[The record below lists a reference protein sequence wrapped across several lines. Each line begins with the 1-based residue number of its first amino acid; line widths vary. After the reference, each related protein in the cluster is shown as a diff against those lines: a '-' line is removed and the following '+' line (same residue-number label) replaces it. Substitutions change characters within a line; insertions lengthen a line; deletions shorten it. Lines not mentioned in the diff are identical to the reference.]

1 MFLLNMEISHLQFW
15 KKVGRMQSSSS
26 LALSKSLFYIIKQ
39 LRTFHAIEKEQLL
52 TVSRIP
58 LNCKNKLRNF
68 LLVHCISKTRFRKTH
83 ILKHPQNSVD
93 IHKNLIKI
101 VYNQV
106 QEKINIVSRNGDTFP
121 SGMHKPFG
129 KSIFKRR
136 NLPSSQLCNLLPHS
150 REFSCLSFNQNY
162 S

>member
-1 MFLLNMEISHLQFW
+1 MFLLDMGIFHLQFW

-26 LALSKSLFYIIKQ
+26 LAMSKSIFYIIKQ

-68 LLVHCISKTRFRKTH
+68 LLVHSISKTRFRKTH
-83 ILKHPQNSVD
+83 ILKHPQNSRD
-93 IHKNLIKI
+93 IHKNLIKR

-106 QEKINIVSRNGDTFP
+106 QEKINIASRNGNTFP
-121 SGMHKPFG
+121 SGMHKPFN

-136 NLPSSQLCNLLPHS
+136 NLAPILAMQPIAT
-150 REFSCLSFNQNY
+150 FS
-162 S
+162 

>member
-1 MFLLNMEISHLQFW
+1 MFLLDMGIFHLQFW

-26 LALSKSLFYIIKQ
+26 LALSKSIFYIIEQ
-39 LRTFHAIEKEQLL
+39 LRTFHAIDKEQLL

-58 LNCKNKLRNF
+58 LNCKNKLRIF
-68 LLVHCISKTRFRKTH
+68 LSVNCISKTRFRKTH

-93 IHKNLIKI
+93 IHKNLIKR

-106 QEKINIVSRNGDTFP
+106 QEKINIASRSGNTFP
-121 SGMHKPFG
+121 SGMHKPFN

-136 NLPSSQLCNLLPHS
+136 NLAPILAMQPIAT
-150 REFSCLSFNQNY
+150 FS
-162 S
+162 

>member
-1 MFLLNMEISHLQFW
+1 
-15 KKVGRMQSSSS
+15 MQSSSS
-26 LALSKSLFYIIKQ
+26 LALSKFLFYITKQ

-93 IHKNLIKI
+93 IHKNLIKR

-106 QEKINIVSRNGDTFP
+106 KEKINIVSRNGGTFLQVCISLLVNQFLKDGICLHP
-121 SGMHKPFG
+121 SYATYCHILVNF
-129 KSIFKRR
+129 
-136 NLPSSQLCNLLPHS
+136 HA
-150 REFSCLSFNQNY
+150 
-162 S
+162 